1 MPEPTAPR
9 KPRRFWLFAP
19 YVLVLVL
26 AALWSAG
33 WFAVRDRIE
42 TRLEASR
49 SQGANGRILTWASH
63 SIEGFPFRFEISLDE
78 FRFADPSGWGL
89 SAPKLEAMAAAYA
102 PTRLVVV
109 APQRIAVVRPGK
121 GVVDVDG
128 AVMRASLS
136 GLSSEPRVSVEGID
150 LRFTPQ
156 AGAVAPAFAAA
167 ERFEFHLRPQ
177 AGDRTQVFL
186 RLEGAA
192 PSAGGLLGRLGDGG
206 TSALRLEA
214 VAGKAGAFRGRDW
227 PEAARSWA
235 AAGGTLD
242 VTRGE
247 ASVGQAVLSAAD
259 SPLTIDPEGRLQ
271 GSLRLTLNGGPTALL
286 ALGAVGV
293 LPPETAAVATGLAG
307 FGQGR
312 DTRATL
318 TFGDGQ
324 TLIGPLPIGRAP
336 RVYRPPRM
344 SRR

>member
-1 MPEPTAPR
+1 MPDPAAPR

-19 YVLVLVL
+19 YVLVLIL
-26 AALWSAG
+26 ALVWSAG
-33 WFAVRDRIE
+33 WFVVRGRIDAKLQETRDRG
-42 TRLEASR
+42 S
-49 SQGANGRILTWASH
+49 NGRILTWASH
-63 SIEGFPFRFEISLDE
+63 SIEGFPFRFEISLNE

-89 SAPKLEAMAAAYA
+89 SAPRLDAMAAAYA

-109 APQRIAVVRPGK
+109 APQPISITRPGK

-128 AVMRASLS
+128 SVMRASFSSLS
-136 GLSSEPRVSVEGID
+136 GNPRVSVEGID

-177 AGDRTQVFL
+177 SGDRTQMFM

-206 TSALRLEA
+206 TSGLRVEA
-214 VAGKAGAFRGRDW
+214 AITKASAFRGHDW
-227 PEAARSWA
+227 PGAARSWA
-235 AAGGTLD
+235 AAGGMLE
-242 VTRGE
+242 VARGE
-247 ASVGQAVLSAAD
+247 ASVGKAVLSATD
-259 SPLTIDPEGRLQ
+259 SPLTIDPQGRLQ
-271 GSLRLTLNGGPTALL
+271 GALRLSLNGGPTAIL
-286 ALGAVGV
+286 ALGAIGV

-307 FGQGR
+307 FGQGS

-318 TFGDGQ
+318 TFSGGQ

-336 RVYRPPRM
+336 SVY
-344 SRR
+344 